1 MGSTSFNAKKSGA
14 IAPIYPFGG
23 AEPKEAAVCV
33 RHTALKGLKAQAHV
47 GTRRRRARAGKG
59 HIHRPSSAH
68 NSLRS
73 LCTPTLTPG
82 PGPEAE
88 AGVAHGLRETATPG
102 TSARGRGWGRRPGP
116 RHWVPGTHAGTGEAA
131 DLGETD
137 RGRAGGLGHG
147 AVRSEPSSPR
157 GLVRP
162 ARRGA
167 HSAAKATAGRAL
179 SAGRVQGRGRGLCA
193 RAARSAYKVSPRR
206 PRSSTLSA
214 PCCVVFCSL
223 LWTSDLALI

>member
-1 MGSTSFNAKKSGA
+1 M
-14 IAPIYPFGG
+14 
-23 AEPKEAAVCV
+23 
-33 RHTALKGLKAQAHV
+33 
-47 GTRRRRARAGKG
+47 GTRRRRARGGKG
-59 HIHRPSSAH
+59 HTHRPSSAH

-82 PGPEAE
+82 PEAE

-102 TSARGRGWGRRPGP
+102 TPARSRGWGRRPGP
-116 RHWVPGTHAGTGEAA
+116 RHWAPGTHAGTGEAA

-137 RGRAGGLGHG
+137 RGRAEGLGHG
-147 AVRSEPSSPR
+147 AVRSEPSRPR

-167 HSAAKATAGRAL
+167 HSSAKATAGRAL

-193 RAARSAYKVSPRR
+193 RTARSAYKVSARR
-206 PRSSTLSA
+206 PLSNTHFG
-214 PCCVVFCSL
+214 CCCIVLCPL
-223 LWTSDLALI
+223 PWTSDLASV